1 MEAAETKSQVWR
13 GSSLVSGL
21 ALLVRLLH
29 GWRVDMPSND
39 GVQYL
44 WQALCF
50 AEGDLAGGMQSAL
63 PPGLGFA
70 LAPWVALGLEPEIAA
85 ELLLSFCGAGAALLL
100 YLLARVLALREQ
112 ALLIGLAFALS
123 PVAVRFAAEAYSEPL
138 FLLLT
143 SGFALAWQLDR
154 LRLAALLLGVAYWVR
169 PEAAAFGVLLLGK
182 IPSQRRVAVQAA
194 ALAIVVALLEPM
206 LRWWVTGE
214 FLLTPLLGF
223 YGDGLIDHGTWLD
236 RLMAWPRAALE
247 GYLALLVVAPFLFC
261 RGPVAKSQARSSLGA
276 LWAAFAL
283 LQFAQLGLQVKPRFF
298 ESQLALVL
306 LLLAAYLR
314 RGRLPPRLRALP
326 AGLLLLL
333 ILPTL
338 GDLWGPPRIDKA
350 AERAIGIEL
359 RKEGIERGELVTDM
373 PRVAYFAGLAP
384 PPPAEWTNELLL
396 QELEAGRARVLV
408 LGAKRP
414 GRVELTMQL
423 RDSFYF
429 AELPAAVE
437 DAPGSDRL
445 LVMRA
450 RETGN
455 RKIK

>member
-1 MEAAETKSQVWR
+1 MEAAETRSQVWR
-13 GSSLVSGL
+13 GSSLVFGM

-44 WQALCF
+44 WQALRF

-112 ALLIGLAFALS
+112 ALFIGLAFALS

-223 YGDGLIDHGTWLD
+223 YGTGLIDHGTWLD
-236 RLMAWPRAALE
+236 RLLAWPRAALE

-298 ESQLALVL
+298 QSQLPLLVPLAAIL
-306 LLLAAYLR
+306 LRRLLAQGEHASSSAGSCCGPSSIFADR
-314 RGRLPPRLRALP
+314 AQRSRDHRGP
-326 AGLLLLL
+326 AAGRTRW
-333 ILPTL
+333 PSSRS
-338 GDLWGPPRIDKA
+338 GAGFV
-350 AERAIGIEL
+350 
-359 RKEGIERGELVTDM
+359 RKLSARGELVTDM
-373 PRVAYFAGLAP
+373 PRVAYF
-384 PPPAEWTNELLL
+384 
-396 QELEAGRARVLV
+396 GRA
-408 LGAKRP
+408 A
-414 GRVELTMQL
+414 
-423 RDSFYF
+423 
-429 AELPAAVE
+429 AAPAGGV
-437 DAPGSDRL
+437 D
-445 LVMRA
+445 V
-450 RETGN
+450 
-455 RKIK
+455 